1 MSLILPLVIH
11 THALLSLT
19 PHHPPFR
26 YNDAHTQHAND
37 PLITELSQTA
47 SQIKAKA
54 ALSAKQYMCVAAA
67 DTPSSASSS
76 SLALTGEPATT
87 PELQSGA
94 PKLSGGGP
102 QSGPQFRRYVR
113 LLCASQVTI
122 SLVSLCS
129 PSTNTH
135 YN

>member
-11 THALLSLT
+11 SHSLLSLT

-26 YNDAHTQHAND
+26 YNDAHTPHAND

-54 ALSAKQYMCVAAA
+54 ALSAKQYMGMAAA

-87 PELQSGA
+87 PEL
-94 PKLSGGGP
+94 SGGGP

-113 LLCASQVTI
+113 LFCA
-122 SLVSLCS
+122 CS